1 MKKIKNSPKPKFDK
15 NSPTEKSKSVETSD
29 KHPKP
34 VINKAKTPQIMADVI
49 DKIDQH
55 PRPVLRTAFVRE
67 LEMSES
73 LGAVSA
79 ITSHCTKS
87 TINTTGSNE
96 DENNLVDSN
105 GNKIYI
111 GNFHKGLPHNAF
123 GEVVPAA
130 YQSLL
135 TALSTP
141 TQANFANIQLGGGR
155 KLINP
160 QAGLAKDLEGPDPDK
175 MKMRSAPKLESAEA
189 AAEVVELY
197 WMALL
202 RDVPFAVFNTSPKVA
217 DAVQELS
224 GLTDFTGPK
233 EAGNITPQTI
243 FRGCSAGSTIG
254 PIISQFLLKDIPYG
268 SLTINQR
275 QRTVLGEDVLG
286 VGNADY
292 LTNFPMW
299 LDIQNGTTGFP
310 ADLFDGTKR
319 YIRNMR
325 DLGQY
330 VHVDALYEAYL
341 NACLILLGMNAPLD
355 AGNPY
360 NSPTPASTTQVGF
373 GTFGGP
379 HILSLVCEAATRAL
393 KVVWYQKWFVHR
405 RLRPEAYGG
414 LIHQT
419 NSGTKAYPVHSHA
432 LNSLAVANTFTK
444 NGTHLLPMAFP
455 EGSPTHPAYGAGH
468 ATVAGACVT
477 ILKAFFDE
485 NTVITNP
492 VVATADGTDL
502 ASYVGADAGNLTV
515 GGELNKVAANIAIGR
530 NMAGVHWRSD
540 YYDSIRLGERVA
552 ICILFHQ
559 RNDYNEDY
567 SFSFTNF
574 DGNPIT
580 IDKNGV
586 TGMKP
591 NFMPCI
597 DRDEDVL

>member
-1 MKKIKNSPKPKFDK
+1 MRTKDSPKPKSNKK
-15 NSPTEKSKSVETSD
+15 NVAGKNESAKTSD
-29 KHPKP
+29 KNPKS
-34 VINKAKTPQIMADVI
+34 AI
-49 DKIDQH
+49 DKTETSQIKAEAATIIDRH
-55 PRPVLRTAFVRE
+55 PRPVLRTAFVRD
-67 LEMSES
+67 LEMSDVFS
-73 LGAVSA
+73 AVSA
-79 ITSHCTKS
+79 VALPCTES
-87 TINTTGSNE
+87 TINTTGSND
-96 DENNLVDSN
+96 DENNLIDSS
-105 GNKIYI
+105 GNKTYI
-111 GNFHKGLPHNAF
+111 GNYHKGLPHNAF

-135 TALSTP
+135 NALNNP
-141 TQANFANIQLGGGR
+141 TQANFAGITLGGGR
-155 KLINP
+155 KLTNP
-160 QAGLAKDLEGPDPDK
+160 QAGLAKDQEGPNPSK
-175 MKMRSAPKLESAEA
+175 MKMRTAPKLESAEA
-189 AAEVVELY
+189 AAEAVELY

-202 RDVPFAVFNTSPKVA
+202 RDVPFAVFNTSPKIA
-217 DAVQELS
+217 EAVQELS

-233 EAGNITPQTI
+233 IGGNVTPQTI

-275 QRTVLGEDVLG
+275 QRTVLGEDILG
-286 VGNADY
+286 VGNANY
-292 LTNFPMW
+292 LTDFPTW
-299 LDIQNGTTGFP
+299 LDVQNGTTNFP
-310 ADLFDGTKR
+310 PDLFDGTKR

-360 NSPTPASTTQVGF
+360 NSPKPASTTQIGF

-419 NSGTKAYPVHSHA
+419 NSGTKVYPVHAQA
-432 LNSLAVANTFTK
+432 LNSQAVADTFTK
-444 NGTHLLPMAFP
+444 NGTYLLPMAFP

-492 VVATADGTDL
+492 VVATADGTDIVP
-502 ASYVGADAGNLTV
+502 YVGANAGNLTV

-530 NMAGVHWRSD
+530 NMGGVHWRSD

-552 ICILFHQ
+552 ICLLFHQ
-559 RNDYNEDY
+559 RKDYNEDY

-580 IDKNGV
+580 IDKTGV

-591 NFMPCI
+591 NFKSCR
-597 DRDEDVL
+597 DRDEDAL

>member
-1 MKKIKNSPKPKFDK
+1 MKKIKNSPKSKSDK
-15 NSPTEKSKSVETSD
+15 KSATEKNKS
-29 KHPKP
+29 
-34 VINKAKTPQIMADVI
+34 I
-49 DKIDQH
+49 DIIDQH
-55 PRPVLRTAFVRE
+55 PRPALRTAFVRE
-67 LEMSES
+67 LGMGES
-73 LGAVSA
+73 LSAVPA
-79 ITSHCTKS
+79 VTSHCTKS

-96 DENNLVDSN
+96 DENNLVDSH
-105 GNKIYI
+105 GDKTYI

-123 GEVVPAA
+123 GEVDPTA

-135 TALSTP
+135 TALSSK
-141 TQANFANIQLGGGR
+141 TQADFAAITLGGGR

-160 QAGLAKDLEGPDPDK
+160 QAGLAKDTEGPGPNK
-175 MKMRSAPKLESAEA
+175 MKMRSAPKLISAEA
-189 AAEVVELY
+189 AAEAVELY

-202 RDVPFAVFNTSPKVA
+202 RDVPFAIFNSSSKVA

-233 EAGNITPQTI
+233 AGGHVTPQTI

-254 PIISQFLLKDIPYG
+254 PFISQFLLKEIPYG

-275 QRTVLGEDVLG
+275 QRTVLGEGVLG

-292 LTNFPMW
+292 MKDFSTW
-299 LDIQNGTTGFP
+299 LDIQNGSTVFP

-325 DLGQY
+325 DMGQY

-360 NSPTPASTTQVGF
+360 NSPKPASTTQVGF

-419 NSGTKAYPVHSHA
+419 NSGTKAYPVDAQA
-432 LNSLAVANTFTK
+432 LNSQAVANVFTK
-444 NGTHLLPMAFP
+444 NGTYLLPMAFP

-492 VVATADGTDL
+492 VIATTDGTDL
-502 ASYVGADAGNLTV
+502 VTYVGADAGDLTV
-515 GGELNKVAANIAIGR
+515 GGELNKVAANIAVGR

-552 ICILFHQ
+552 ICILSHQ
-559 RNDYNEDY
+559 SNDYNEDC

-574 DGNPIT
+574 DGNLIK
-580 IDKNGV
+580 IDKTGV